1 MASQVR
7 SAHRF
12 LHSSNNNEP
21 TYRKK
26 MIDKLIEFALSQ
38 RAATLMLIVA
48 VVALG
53 IYSVSTIATD
63 SFPDVSNVQVQII
76 TEPESMA
83 TEEVESLVT
92 VPIEY
97 ALNGLPFVKK
107 VRSSSEFGLSV
118 VTAIFDDSCDVYFA
132 RQLVQQRLQSMSF
145 PPEVPRPQLGPVIS
159 SFSQVL
165 MYNVT
170 SDHHDLIELRTI
182 QDWNIAKRLLSV
194 QGVGNVVSYGGWIKQ
209 YQVLVNQY
217 RLRAYGLT
225 VRDVLTAIEQGN
237 MNAGGNFIETGDEE
251 VIIRG
256 VGRID
261 DVSDI
266 ANIVLKEN
274 QGTPVLVS
282 SVATVQIG
290 PAFRRG
296 SASMNGKGETI
307 IGIVM
312 SRRGANTKDLV
323 QRVEERLVEIQKDL
337 PKGVKVTPFYNQKV
351 LVDQTTDTVKEIL
364 MLSGGLVIVILTAVL
379 LNISVSLIVA
389 VIIPLSLLFSFVMM
403 KFTGLSANL
412 MTLGAVDFGVVV
424 DAGVVMAENIFR
436 RLSHAH
442 SESSGSSR
450 VNAES
455 IILSAA
461 KEVGRPIAFS
471 IFIIISVYL
480 PLFSLEGVEGKMFQ
494 PLALTFIYALL
505 GALGAALFIVPLLC
519 FWVLRGRVAEK
530 HHPVL
535 EFVTHHYSSMLS
547 KLLKV
552 PKFVIGICMILLV
565 ASFAV
570 VPLLGSEFMPS
581 LDEGSIWLR
590 LRMPP
595 SISHTR
601 TSQIVTAV
609 EREMTEFPEVTIVV
623 SRIGRSGMGSDVEG
637 VDAGDIYIG
646 LKPKSQ
652 WRNRNK
658 EALVEQM
665 AHSCSQF
672 PGMMYSFSQPI
683 ADMIDDLITGVKA
696 DVGIKIFGEDLQTIS
711 NLADQI
717 AASVKK
723 VQGTGDVTRE
733 PVLGAP
739 QLRVA
744 LKRKELARYGLRVEE
759 VQDLVETALAG
770 KVVSEVIE
778 GSRRFGILVRF
789 PQEQRKSER
798 HIRQMMIDAPN
809 GAELPLSALSDIV
822 LTKGALLVNRE
833 DGQRRSAVMVN
844 IRGRDLGSWVKAAQ
858 EQVSKDV
865 ECPPGYRIMWG
876 GQFENQQRAMA
887 RLSIVVPI
895 VLFVIFVL
903 LFLTFGSFSNAG
915 LIMLNVPFACIGGI
929 FALLITHQ
937 PISVPAIIGF
947 IALFGVAVQN
957 GVILISYIKQL
968 EVSGCP
974 INEAVTQGARVRL
987 RPVLTTAL
995 VAIMGLLPKL
1005 MIDGTGAEIQRPL
1018 ATVVFGGLLTATI
1031 MTMLVLPVVYRLLS
1045 KRRKKTGVTI
1055 LKDAQNGGV

>member
-1 MASQVR
+1 
-7 SAHRF
+7 
-12 LHSSNNNEP
+12 
-21 TYRKK
+21 

-471 IFIIISVYL
+471 IFIIIS
-480 PLFSLEGVEGKMFQ
+480 
-494 PLALTFIYALL
+494 
-505 GALGAALFIVPLLC
+505 
-519 FWVLRGRVAEK
+519 
-530 HHPVL
+530 
-535 EFVTHHYSSMLS
+535 
-547 KLLKV
+547 
-552 PKFVIGICMILLV
+552 
-565 ASFAV
+565 
-570 VPLLGSEFMPS
+570 
-581 LDEGSIWLR
+581 
-590 LRMPP
+590 
-595 SISHTR
+595 
-601 TSQIVTAV
+601 
-609 EREMTEFPEVTIVV
+609 
-623 SRIGRSGMGSDVEG
+623 RIGRSGMGSDVEG